1 MKVRSGENRFRP
13 HWLGALRGGFRGAH
27 NSGKMF
33 SIVHLEYFFGFG
45 MFILG
50 MTKVRPRP
58 VPSLAP
64 PQLQKVSHSSTT
76 TLQVSGEL
84 IPAMHR
90 EFERDYNRWAEGKMA
105 FLHLTGDQLM
115 NAVGYIEGVVACLV
129 MMAQPGNPVRRW
141 GLFLVFNTLITTFL
155 LHVFDKDGREMPNL
169 IMASVCI
176 FIIANE
182 PKYPL
187 GVPPTMVKT
196 RRVKDP
202 VKKDK

>member
-13 HWLGALRGGFRGAH
+13 HWLGALRGGSRGAH

>member
-1 MKVRSGENRFRP
+1 M
-13 HWLGALRGGFRGAH
+13 
-27 NSGKMF
+27 
-33 SIVHLEYFFGFG
+33 
-45 MFILG
+45 
-50 MTKVRPRP
+50 
-58 VPSLAP
+58 
-64 PQLQKVSHSSTT
+64 
-76 TLQVSGEL
+76 
-84 IPAMHR
+84 
-90 EFERDYNRWAEGKMA
+90 
-105 FLHLTGDQLM
+105 
-115 NAVGYIEGVVACLV
+115 V

-182 PKYPL
+182 PRYPL
-187 GVPPTMVKT
+187 APTMVKT

>member
-1 MKVRSGENRFRP
+1 
-13 HWLGALRGGFRGAH
+13 
-27 NSGKMF
+27 MF
-33 SIVHLEYFFGFG
+33 SIAHLEYFFGFG

-50 MTKVRPRP
+50 MTKVRPHP

-196 RRVKDP
+196 RRVRDP

>member
-13 HWLGALRGGFRGAH
+13 HWLGALRGGSRGAH

-58 VPSLAP
+58 VPSFASP
-64 PQLQKVSHSSTT
+64 RLQKVSHSTT

-84 IPAMHR
+84 IPVMHR